1 MANILVVDRIVS
13 VREALAFVLELE
25 GHSVAQ
31 AAGAHEALDWA
42 EAEALDV
49 VLVDAQLR
57 DLPVAEFCTS
67 LRAIAPETSVV
78 VMSLDATDRTAVAP
92 CAPTAFLAKPFPA
105 PRLLEAVAL
114 AA

>member
-31 AAGAHEALDWA
+31 AAGAREALDRA
-42 EAEALDV
+42 EEETFDV

-57 DLPVAEFCTS
+57 DLPFADFCTA
-67 LRAIAPETSVV
+67 LRAIAPRTSVV
-78 VMSLDATDRTAVAP
+78 VMSLDATDHTAVAP
-92 CAPTAFLAKPFPA
+92 CAPTAFLAKPFPT
-105 PRLLEAVAL
+105 PYLLEAVAL